1 MVHLSARL
9 VDGGSGALASLA
21 REMLNSGVTVLSY
34 AVRERDGRSVWA
46 DATVELEQPNQL
58 PELLTSLR
66 SLPHVERVS
75 KLSIDRRHK
84 ADPPGPE
91 RPESQ
96 L

>member
-1 MVHLSARL
+1 MASFEDSDDDIHDLAHNALSQSR
-9 VDGGSGALASLA
+9 SL
-21 REMLNSGVTVLSY
+21 NVLRY
-34 AVRERDGRSVWA
+34 LG
-46 DATVELEQPNQL
+46 P
-58 PELLTSLR
+58 LTSLR

>member
-1 MVHLSARL
+1 MKVPSQGQALVSASENSSL
-9 VDGGSGALASLA
+9 DAVIAS
-21 REMLNSGVTVLSY
+21 
-34 AVRERDGRSVWA
+34 
-46 DATVELEQPNQL
+46 ATVELEQPNQL